1 MEIKI
6 WLLKYE
12 INGFSYCI
20 DFFYSSS
27 FVYAEEYIIDI
38 PFGANNPE
46 KTTHDPFHIKPAQ
59 R

>member
-20 DFFYSSS
+20 DFFTPAFMFLAALFWIKKRSNISEAKSS
-27 FVYAEEYIIDI
+27 AI
-38 PFGANNPE
+38 
-46 KTTHDPFHIKPAQ
+46 
-59 R
+59 